1 MTIRRADPRR
11 QGDIGVGAAIAWFA
25 EHGYHICVPLFESQP
40 YDLVVDDGK
49 RLQRVQVK
57 TTTAKSP
64 YGRYHVEL
72 RTLGGN
78 QSYHTVKHFDSS
90 RIDLLFVL
98 TDGGDRYVIPAAS
111 LTTRSGINLGS
122 RYDRFRVAPRNSVGG
137 EGFEPP

>member
-49 RLQRVQVK
+49 R
-57 TTTAKSP
+57 
-64 YGRYHVEL
+64 
-72 RTLGGN
+72 
-78 QSYHTVKHFDSS
+78 SYHTVKHFDSS

-111 LTTRSGINLGS
+111 LREAASTSEAGMTVSEWPRGIRWGERDSNPRRLS
-122 RYDRFRVAPRNSVGG
+122 RQIYSLLPLAAWVSPRLKQ
-137 EGFEPP
+137 